1 MRSLLFD
8 IFGAFDNVYSGWILW
23 NLFLAFVPLL
33 LSFRLFRP
41 KAIPKTWFRLLCGVV
56 GAVGI
61 IGFVPRADFLLG
73 GWPGTVGSAFAGDG
87 SALLRLAWLAV
98 ATGFVVMLGLWGGNP
113 RRPARAWLW
122 GLGVV
127 VFIAFLPNAPY
138 VLTDIIHLIRGA
150 RVAQIPIW
158 VIALVFIPVHVTA
171 IVLGFQ
177 AYVISILNL
186 AYYLKQQGAKAL
198 ILPTE
203 LLIHA
208 LSAIGIY
215 LGRFI
220 RFNSWDLVTDPLD
233 IVTTTLNALTSKRP
247 LAVIVVTFIILA
259 VTYWVMK
266 QVTLGLK
273 LRIDY
278 ARQGLD
284 PLD

>member
-1 MRSLLFD
+1 M
-8 IFGAFDNVYSGWILW
+8 
-23 NLFLAFVPLL
+23 
-33 LSFRLFRP
+33 
-41 KAIPKTWFRLLCGVV
+41 
-56 GAVGI
+56 
-61 IGFVPRADFLLG
+61 
-73 GWPGTVGSAFAGDG
+73 
-87 SALLRLAWLAV
+87 
-98 ATGFVVMLGLWGGNP
+98 
-113 RRPARAWLW
+113 
-122 GLGVV
+122 
-127 VFIAFLPNAPY
+127 FIAFLPNAPY

-220 RFNSWDLVTDPLD
+220 RFNSWGP
-233 IVTTTLNALTSKRP
+233 
-247 LAVIVVTFIILA
+247 
-259 VTYWVMK
+259 W
-266 QVTLGLK
+266 
-273 LRIDY
+273 
-278 ARQGLD
+278 
-284 PLD
+284 